1 MTTNDLR
8 NEIRRALRTVWPAF
22 ATAHPRLAMLMDDD
36 LVLDAAVER
45 FGDDPDYQ
53 DALADASARR
63 VGDREMARLI
73 RGLTKRWLQ
82 TLI

>member
-1 MTTNDLR
+1 MTNNDLR
-8 NEIRRALRTVWPAF
+8 REIRRALRTVWPAF

-45 FGDDPDYQ
+45 FGDDADYQ
-53 DALADASARR
+53 DALADAAARR
-63 VGDREMARLI
+63 VADWEMAKLI
-73 RGLTKRWLQ
+73 RRLTKCWLQ